1 MPGGI
6 FARSANSS
14 HSVSRQEP
22 SPDDRLFPMT
32 GPTLQ
37 QRLDH
42 ALENLAEAEREYAAG
57 LPFPDH
63 TGGSWPAK
71 IAKIK
76 QHIAELREMIANE

>member
-1 MPGGI
+1 
-6 FARSANSS
+6 
-14 HSVSRQEP
+14 
-22 SPDDRLFPMT
+22 MT
-32 GPTLQ
+32 GPTLK

-57 LPFPDH
+57 LPYPDH

-71 IAKIK
+71 IAKLK